1 MPTSQPDAS
10 PSQSTTRSARDRVDD
25 VLATAATLGLRVE
38 LSVSGNLQHMPAHI
52 VDEMVVTL
60 DAALSAVLRRTHPA
74 SVDVVVTAD
83 GQSVDLQVGSGATR
97 SVDEVVDWR
106 AEF

>member
-1 MPTSQPDAS
+1 
-10 PSQSTTRSARDRVDD
+10 
-25 VLATAATLGLRVE
+25 LGLHVE

-60 DAALSAVLRRTHPA
+60 SAVLCSTQRA
-74 SVDVVVTAD
+74 SLDVVVTAD
-83 GQSVDLQVGSGATR
+83 GQSVDLQVGSDATQ